1 MKRSEARE
9 LAVRLCFAIS
19 ENPVDSRELLDD
31 IFEKEHYASL
41 AEEDALF
48 EEDPGKQREYIDKLV
63 NGVGLHNAE
72 LDDYIMRY
80 SIGWNFDRISRT
92 AIAIMKAAMY
102 EILYMPDIPVGVS
115 VNEAVELAKRYAE
128 EDTVPFINGVLGAFV
143 KGETTE

>member
-19 ENPVDSRELLDD
+19 ENPVDARELLDD
-31 IFEKEHYASL
+31 IFEEEHYASL

-48 EEDPGKQREYIDKLV
+48 EEDPGKQRDYIDKLV
-63 NGVGLHNAE
+63 SGVGLHNAE
-72 LDDYIMRY
+72 PDDYIMRY

-92 AIAIMKAAMY
+92 AIAVMKVAMY
-102 EILYMPDIPVGVS
+102 EILYMPDIPTRVS
-115 VNEAVELAKRYAE
+115 VNEAVELAKCYAE